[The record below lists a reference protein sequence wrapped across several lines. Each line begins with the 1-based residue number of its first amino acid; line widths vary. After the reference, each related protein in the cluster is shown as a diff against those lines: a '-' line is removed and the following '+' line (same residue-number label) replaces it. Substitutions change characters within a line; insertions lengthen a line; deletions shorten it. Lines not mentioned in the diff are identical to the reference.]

1 MKKNLLMMKVKY
13 PASDKGMAAL
23 RGSGSSLSGKF
34 RGVPYCPFQPQDSM
48 ILLNLTSSLLA
59 ILTALENTGR
69 ELEPSC
75 FLGVRKGSPH
85 RDHEPSSCFL
95 RLWQG

>member
-34 RGVPYCPFQPQDSM
+34 RGFLIVPS
-48 ILLNLTSSLLA
+48 NLRTL
-59 ILTALENTGR
+59 
-69 ELEPSC
+69 
-75 FLGVRKGSPH
+75 
-85 RDHEPSSCFL
+85 
-95 RLWQG
+95 